1 MVLYKCELCC
11 FESDKLTNY
20 SRHLKTK
27 KHLRKVENQ
36 KMIETETGSTKGSLK
51 ASKNQKGT
59 IKDKI
64 NECEYCGKKFK
75 HATSYYRHLKHRC
88 KIKKKNIEDT
98 FLINKLKKEIEEQM
112 VEKLEQQKKEI
123 DEQKKEM
130 EEKTKE
136 IEEKLKALEGKGG
149 NMIYNDNKQLH
160 LHLYNMRPKEF
171 LTKYYPN
178 QPSTLDL
185 IDFTLQNYI
194 TYDDAYS
201 IKKIED
207 QMIENPKTRIK
218 YYAHSMNKIF
228 LNLSDRLVKERN
240 ISDGYCNTSV
250 FLSDGSM
257 RKHLE
262 KGKLEW
268 KNISGEKNMKELMS
282 IVTKQVIG
290 KYKFNNHRPLLKEEE
305 ELAAKEI
312 LKLNDFGLSKDSL
325 IDEVSKKNILI
336 LENDDSKKFII

>member
-1 MVLYKCELCC
+1 MKLYTCSCC
-11 FESDKLTNY
+11 GFETKYTTNY
-20 SRHLKTK
+20 NAHLKTK
-27 KHLRKVENQ
+27 KHIRKIKELEVEN
-36 KMIETETGSTKGSLK
+36 KSE
-51 ASKNQKGT
+51 SKKVFSESKKVFSESKKVFNKVKKT
-59 IKDKI
+59 SMKSKKKYI
-64 NECEYCGKKFK
+64 CEYCNKELSTNSNLHK
-75 HATSYYRHLKHRC
+75 HLRIC

-185 IDFTLQNYI
+185 IDFTLKNYI

-305 ELAAKEI
+305 ELAVKEI
-312 LKLNDFGLSKDSL
+312 LKLNDFSSSKDSL
-325 IDEVSKKNILI
+325 IDDISKKI
-336 LENDDSKKFII
+336 F